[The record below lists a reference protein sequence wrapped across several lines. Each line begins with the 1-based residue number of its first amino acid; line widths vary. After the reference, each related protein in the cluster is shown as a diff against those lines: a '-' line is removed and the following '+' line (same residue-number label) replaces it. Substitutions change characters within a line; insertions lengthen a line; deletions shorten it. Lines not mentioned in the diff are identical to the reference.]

1 MEADPRWYETF
12 FDRDW
17 LTIAAGLHE
26 QTTRGEVDFLA
37 EKLELEPGA
46 RVLDL
51 ACGKGRHAVELASRG
66 FRVTGIDI
74 SGPSLDLARERA
86 AERGVDVELVNLDMR
101 ELAVASEFDTVFNF
115 QSSFGYLPSEEEDLE
130 VLERVAEALVPG
142 GRFLIETINLLG
154 LIRNYQPRSWRTL
167 GDGSLLTEDRSYD
180 AITGRSRATWTIVRP
195 DGSRSELHLSMR
207 IYSCPELRRML
218 AQAGLAADGVWGGI
232 DGSEYGVGGRRL
244 IVRGRKS

>member
-1 MEADPRWYETF
+1 MVEADPRWYETF

-66 FRVTGIDI
+66 FRV
-74 SGPSLDLARERA
+74 
-86 AERGVDVELVNLDMR
+86 
-101 ELAVASEFDTVFNF
+101 TVFNF

-232 DGSEYGVGGRRL
+232 DGSEYGVGGRR